1 MIYGEEDF
9 PFIIETC
16 NALRAAYEAAHLEIK
31 VIAIP
36 DTGHEFRGADGYR
49 SEHGLR
55 ARKEMAAWLSELLK

>member
-36 DTGHEFRGADGYR
+36 DTGHEFRGADGYGR
-49 SEHGLR
+49 NR
-55 ARKEMAAWLSELLK
+55 ACGPAKKWRPG